1 MDMQLDEVRE
11 LGVLWKNESYRPNT
25 PSPPSRFKESSPSGG
40 LGRLTCRL
48 ASASGIAPP
57 LKERDCDSDCLHMRR
72 RFFPHRGNDL
82 RHQPTTIGH
91 RPGLSGMPQALR
103 CRASLTPMQ
112 AGSAAFGRVRR
123 MCKPLRYAGLCTYLL
138 A

>member
-48 ASASGIAPP
+48 ASARGIAPP
-57 LKERDCDSDCLHMRR
+57 LRGRDPDSDCLRKRR
-72 RFFPHRGNDL
+72 RFFPLRGNDL
-82 RHQPTTIGH
+82 RHPPTTIGH
-91 RPGLSGMPQALR
+91 RPGLFVCPRYAAGAPMP
-103 CRASLTPMQ
+103 CVFDTNLTPMQ
-112 AGSAAFGRVRR
+112 AGLGGSG
-123 MCKPLRYAGLCTYLL
+123 
-138 A
+138 